1 MTGTGSE
8 VLSFSLLTLLLLQE
22 INGNKEIKEK
32 KKIRKKGCLC
42 MCHISFALQSYKT
55 CGAFDCLLY
64 CNFGNEF
71 KN

>member
-32 KKIRKKGCLC
+32 KKIRK
-42 MCHISFALQSYKT
+42 
-55 CGAFDCLLY
+55 
-64 CNFGNEF
+64 
-71 KN
+71 

>member
-32 KKIRKKGCLC
+32 RKIRK
-42 MCHISFALQSYKT
+42 
-55 CGAFDCLLY
+55 
-64 CNFGNEF
+64 
-71 KN
+71 